1 MSKNTLAYTLLI
13 TATFVWSAN
22 FIVGKLSTL
31 FQVPP
36 LTLNFYRWV
45 LVWFLILPFT
55 YQEILKKIPEIKKN
69 ISLLLVLG
77 VTGVSIFNSVVYY
90 ALNFTQ
96 VINAVLMISIIPV
109 IIIFLSS
116 TLKIE
121 KFNLFQLLG
130 LIISLIG
137 VLVIISKADL
147 NKILSLIFNK
157 GDLWMLVAVFS
168 WATYSTLL
176 NK

>member
-55 YQEILKKIPEIKKN
+55 YQEILKKIPEIKK
-69 ISLLLVLG
+69 
-77 VTGVSIFNSVVYY
+77 VT
-90 ALNFTQ
+90 
-96 VINAVLMISIIPV
+96 
-109 IIIFLSS
+109 
-116 TLKIE
+116 KITRCLE
-121 KFNLFQLLG
+121 TK
-130 LIISLIG
+130 
-137 VLVIISKADL
+137 
-147 NKILSLIFNK
+147 
-157 GDLWMLVAVFS
+157 
-168 WATYSTLL
+168 
-176 NK
+176 